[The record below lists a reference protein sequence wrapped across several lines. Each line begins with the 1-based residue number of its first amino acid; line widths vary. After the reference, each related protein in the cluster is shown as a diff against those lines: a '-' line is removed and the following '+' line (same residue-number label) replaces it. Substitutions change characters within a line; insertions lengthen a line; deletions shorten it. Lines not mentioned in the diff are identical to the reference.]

1 MKFHHKILFIL
12 KILIL
17 LGIILIRFQIIPSEL
32 PFFNIV
38 DITFKIFISF
48 FVMYISFPVRK
59 TLYPLEQEDIIFL
72 FVCGLVLLLSI
83 DTSEYIKSFEDVW
96 NNIQNYKHDDNQYDK
111 NKSTKLI
118 NKFYR
123 I

>member
-17 LGIILIRFQIIPSEL
+17 LSILLIKFNIIPSDL
-32 PFFNIV
+32 PSVKII
-38 DITFKIFISF
+38 DITFKIFLSF
-48 FVMYISFPVRK
+48 FVMYIAYPGRK
-59 TLYPLEQEDIIFL
+59 SLYPLEQEDIIFL
-72 FVCGLVLLLSI
+72 FACGLVLLLTI
-83 DTSEYIKSFEDVW
+83 DVKEYKQSFQDVW
-96 NNIQNYKHDDNQYDK
+96 DNIHNYKN
-111 NKSTKLI
+111 NKQKDTQKQELI